1 MKKLTVLIL
10 TLLILS
16 CNKKDDPQPTQTT
29 PPTGTTTPPTT
40 TTNTPP
46 TVSATPSSATNPTT
60 ITINATDSDGTI
72 SKVEVFNGSTLLTT
86 LTTSPYIYT
95 LPTLANGSYTYTVKA
110 TDNSNAVSSTSIS
123 FTVSVSVSSPKT
135 DTETI
140 LSGFMNK
147 NLSKV
152 GGNGQ
157 YIGPLLITSTTMSA
171 TQAQCCFFGAITASG
186 TYTVSSSGYVIL
198 NSAGIIT
205 TYSVSSGTKNS
216 NPTLILTDVN
226 NASGIYVFQ

>member
-10 TLLILS
+10 TLLILFS
-16 CNKKDDPQPTQTT
+16 CNKKDDPTPAQTT
-29 PPTGTTTPPTT
+29 PPTGTTPPPIT

-60 ITINATDSDGTI
+60 ITINATDADGTI

-110 TDNSNAVSSTSIS
+110 TDNSNAVSSTSVS
-123 FTVSVSVSSPKT
+123 FTVNISSPKT

-140 LSGFMNK
+140 LSGFLNK
-147 NLSKV
+147 NLSKA

-171 TQAQCCFFGAITASG
+171 TQTQCCFFGGATASG
-186 TYTVSSSGYVIL
+186 TYTVSSSGYLIL
-198 NSAGIIT
+198 TAGAIQT
-205 TYSVSSGTKNS
+205 GYAVSTGTKNG